1 MFVRIRFFWSWL
13 KRELRVSVVLKRRFF
28 SKCESLA
35 ESLKSEGRNVQ
46 ISAGLGDG
54 GQVKGTREVIKEI
67 RDELQM
73 AEAIAWLTIA
83 FL

>member
-1 MFVRIRFFWSWL
+1 M
-13 KRELRVSVVLKRRFF
+13 LKRRFF
-28 SKCESLA
+28 SRCESLA

-46 ISAGLGDG
+46 ISAGLNDG

-67 RDELQM
+67 RAELQM
-73 AEAIAWLTIA
+73 VEAIAQLTIS